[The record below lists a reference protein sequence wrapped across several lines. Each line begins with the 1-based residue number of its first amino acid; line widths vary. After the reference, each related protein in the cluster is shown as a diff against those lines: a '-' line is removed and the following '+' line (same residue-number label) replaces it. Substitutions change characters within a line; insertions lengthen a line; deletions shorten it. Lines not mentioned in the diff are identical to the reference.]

1 MAWLGSHEATV
12 VSCAAKLPPLRED
25 RMASPRIIT
34 CQDCSAPYK
43 TIRKNTKFCGRCRLL
58 KDLLY
63 LRETTKECWLCK
75 KEFAPLDTKDD
86 ACADCTYLAQG
97 HGDAECVYCH
107 ETKLQVRADVPICHH
122 CAREPGDKRKR
133 VVRSLQLGLKARLA
147 QNKVEV

>member
-1 MAWLGSHEATV
+1 ML
-12 VSCAAKLPPLRED
+12 SCAAKLRHLRED
-25 RMASPRIIT
+25 RMASPHTIT
-34 CQDCSAPYK
+34 CQDCGATYL

-63 LRETTKECWLCK
+63 LRETTKGCWLCK

-97 HGDAECVYCH
+97 HGEAECVYCQ

-122 CAREPGDKRKR
+122 CAREPGDKRKM
-133 VVRSLQLGLKARLA
+133 VVRSLQLGLKNRLE